1 MSGPDLGGGAARTPT
16 RTAGRAELVVAALVA
31 AVGVV
36 VLVDA
41 LRIAVPATSNAVG
54 PRFVPVVVG
63 TLLVVVG
70 GWLAVDVL
78 RGGTGEPDAG
88 EDVDLGRPSDWRTL
102 ALLTA
107 AFGVHILL
115 IRPAGWPVAGAVL
128 FWGTAAALGSRA
140 WLRDGAVS
148 VALAVLVYLVFA
160 RGLGVSLPA
169 GPFGGGS

>member
-1 MSGPDLGGGAARTPT
+1 MSERDPGGLAARTPT
-16 RTAGRAELVVAALVA
+16 GTAGRAELVVAGLVT

-41 LRIAVPATSNAVG
+41 LRIAGPATSNAVG

-63 TLLVVVG
+63 TLLVLVG

-78 RGGTGEPDAG
+78 RGRTGEPDAG
-88 EDVDLGRPSDWRTL
+88 EDVDLSRPSDWRTIVLL
-102 ALLTA
+102 AA
-107 AFGVHILL
+107 AFGGHVLL

-128 FWGTAAALGSRA
+128 FWGTVAALGSRA

-148 VALAVLVYLVFA
+148 AALAVLVYLVFA
-160 RGLGVSLPA
+160 RGLGVGLPA

>member
-1 MSGPDLGGGAARTPT
+1 MSTTPAEAPAATS
-16 RTAGRAELVVAALVA
+16 AGRAELGLAALVV

-41 LRIAVPATSNAVG
+41 SRIAAPATSNAVG
-54 PRFVPVVVG
+54 PRFFPVVVG
-63 TLLVVVG
+63 VLLVLVG

-78 RGGTGEPDAG
+78 RGGTGEPEID
-88 EDVDLGRPSDWRTL
+88 EDVDLTRPSDWRTL

-107 AFGVHILL
+107 AFVLHALL
-115 IRPAGWPVAGAVL
+115 LRPAGWPVAGAVL
-128 FWGTAAALGSRA
+128 FWGTAAALGSRS

-148 VALAVLVYLVFA
+148 IALGVLVYLLFA

-169 GPFGGGS
+169 GPFGGGT